1 MIKRIK
7 IKTKEKQEI
16 IDITNSIK
24 KIILESKIKEGCCI
38 VFSLHT
44 TTSILINEINDKK
57 ICNDI
62 INNLEKLIPAQREY
76 EHCCNRKNAPAHIKT
91 SLIGQSKTIIL
102 KNKKLILGRWQ
113 KIGLAEFDGPR
124 KRTVLVKII
133 KG

>member
-7 IKTKEKQEI
+7 INTSKKQEI
-16 IDITNSIK
+16 IDITDNIK
-24 KIILESKIKEGCCI
+24 KAILESKIKEGCCI
-38 VFSLHT
+38 VSSLNT

-62 INNLEKLIPAQREY
+62 INNLERLIPESREY
-76 EHCCNRKNAPAHIKT
+76 EHCCNRKNSHAHIKA
-91 SLIGQSKTIIL
+91 SIIGPSETIIL

-124 KRTVLVKII
+124 ERTILLKII